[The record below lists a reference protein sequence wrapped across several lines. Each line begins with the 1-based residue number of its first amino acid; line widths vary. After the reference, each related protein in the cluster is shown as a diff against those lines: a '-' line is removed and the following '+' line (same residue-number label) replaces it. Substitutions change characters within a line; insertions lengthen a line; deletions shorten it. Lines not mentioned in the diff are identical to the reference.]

1 MKLFSAVF
9 VLLLAAPAVARAES
23 ARLDTREVPL
33 RGGRT
38 LAAAPAQEPFELVG
52 LQWRGP
58 GTVQF
63 RTRSVSGRWS
73 AWRGAAPESEDRPD
87 SGGRERSVPGWRLGN
102 PFWVGRSN
110 RLEIRTRGRVMRV
123 RAHYVRSSAAPA
135 PLRTLTL
142 AQAPPIVMRSA
153 WGASES
159 RRDPIEYAPSVRLA
173 VVHHTAGANGYSRA
187 EAPAIVR
194 GIQTYHVRGNG
205 WNDIGYNFLVDRYG
219 QVFEGRAG
227 GITRNVVGAH
237 AEGFNDGTVGV
248 AVLGSYGSTRI
259 SAAAQAAIAKLIAWR
274 LDVAHVDPLAL
285 PTYIS
290 NGNPRYP
297 RGAPVIMRGVVG
309 HRETGFTSCPGD
321 ALMGQLAA
329 IARGAW
335 SSGLPKVFDARVQG
349 TLGGRVR
356 LTARLSASLPWTATV
371 TDSARN
377 VVASGTATSDLVDWT
392 WDATG
397 VEPGT
402 YTWSITTAG
411 ARAATGLLRSR
422 TVPVV
427 SIAQLKAAPASFTP
441 NADGHDDTTAVS
453 YVLGARATVTASLY
467 DAAGTLLATLFSQSQ
482 GAGKKRF
489 VFAAENVPDGT
500 YRIELVAVDARGKV
514 VRGQVSL
521 LISRTLSRFAA
532 TRPAF
537 SPNGDGMADRITFRF
552 ALAVPAEV
560 KLRMLR
566 RRAWVVTPF
575 EGPLGAG
582 AHEVPWDGRKRIG
595 RAADGPY
602 EAEITLTDHVGTAV
616 HRIPFAVDTRPPR
629 LVLVSRRPLRLRVDE
644 PGELVTQVA
653 ARRIVVKVAKA
664 GVHTV
669 PGVSA
674 PAGARVVAWDVA
686 GNRSRPLRVR

>member
-1 MKLFSAVF
+1 M
-9 VLLLAAPAVARAES
+9 
-23 ARLDTREVPL
+23 
-33 RGGRT
+33 
-38 LAAAPAQEPFELVG
+38 
-52 LQWRGP
+52 
-58 GTVQF
+58 
-63 RTRSVSGRWS
+63 
-73 AWRGAAPESEDRPD
+73 
-87 SGGRERSVPGWRLGN
+87 
-102 PFWVGRSN
+102 
-110 RLEIRTRGRVMRV
+110 
-123 RAHYVRSSAAPA
+123 
-135 PLRTLTL
+135 
-142 AQAPPIVMRSA
+142 
-153 WGASES
+153 
-159 RRDPIEYAPSVRLA
+159 
-173 VVHHTAGANGYSRA
+173 
-187 EAPAIVR
+187 R

-349 TLGGRVR
+349 TLGGPVR

-377 VVASGTATSDLVDWT
+377 VVAPGTATSDLVDWT
-392 WDATG
+392 RDATG

-402 YTWSITTAG
+402 YTWSITTAWRARRRSSAQSHG
-411 ARAATGLLRSR
+411 AGGLYRTAQGSAGLLHAERR
-422 TVPVV
+422 RARRHDRGVVRAGRPGDGDGVPVRRRRH
-427 SIAQLKAAPASFTP
+427 PA
-441 NADGHDDTTAVS
+441 G
-453 YVLGARATVTASLY
+453 
-467 DAAGTLLATLFSQSQ
+467 DALQPVAGRR
-482 GAGKKRF
+482 KKRF

-521 LISRTLSRFAA
+521 LISLGTLSRFAA

-552 ALAVPAEV
+552 VLAVPAEV

-582 AHEVPWDGRKRIG
+582 AHEVPWDGRGKRIG